1 MGNRIKELRQ
11 ALGLTQQEFADRIGV
26 KRGAIANYE
35 IGRNASDTAVTLI
48 CREFHVDEHWL
59 RTGNGEMFTSTT
71 RDEEIMDFVG
81 RATIGA
87 GDDFK
92 RRFLLALAR
101 LPEERWA
108 DIEDF
113 ARQIT
118 AENAKEEQD

>member
-1 MGNRIKELRQ
+1 M
-11 ALGLTQQEFADRIGV
+11 